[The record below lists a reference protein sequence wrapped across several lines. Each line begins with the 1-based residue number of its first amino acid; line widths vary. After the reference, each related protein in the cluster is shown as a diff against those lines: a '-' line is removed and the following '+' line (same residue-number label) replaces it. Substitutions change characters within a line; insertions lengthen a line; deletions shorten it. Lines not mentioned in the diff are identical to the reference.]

1 MIKGRLIR
9 LLSHSKKYIGLNILW
24 QWISLLAQI
33 AVVFSAAELLRQAV
47 SRELNGRAA
56 AMILAV
62 LIVCAVIRFRCE
74 RLGARASYLACA
86 DVKKILRETIYEK
99 LPKTAHMRK
108 MPIVKAKVGPQ
119 ITTLMCDKTIYDALV
134 VKKTV
139 KVELAGIYIS
149 RIVGLNLEDKKKK
162 TFGQKVSLW
171 LRKQQDKQRS

>member
-1 MIKGRLIR
+1 MQFGDIVI
-9 LLSHSKKYIGLNILW
+9 I
-24 QWISLLAQI
+24 I
-33 AVVFSAAELLRQAV
+33 AVVV
-47 SRELNGRAA
+47 V
-56 AMILAV
+56 IVLAV
-62 LIVCAVIRFRCE
+62 MYHFGKKNYAKNLEAQAFINQYKTITPIFVI
-74 RLGARASYLACA
+74 
-86 DVKKILRETIYEK
+86 DKKYEKPTPQNLPKMIYEK

-134 VKKTV
+134 VKKAV
-139 KVELAGIYIS
+139 KVVLAGIYLS